1 MRVRRS
7 LAILAAAAAAVGTA
21 VAVGGAATGAPAAG
35 DTTTVTRTF
44 GSNCPLR
51 LPDHPAPLDATGRFS
66 VDLDVPTSA
75 VVGQPTAPIPWRG
88 QASSDLDLSEG
99 SVLRTALTA
108 AGATS
113 LTATMR
119 ISLLYYTF
127 SGPGEHHTVEFSSDL
142 PLSAG
147 AITMAG
153 SGTLP
158 PLEFT
163 QPAARSTVVW
173 MGGYSVLLT
182 PRRADGSPT
191 EYGTFDSGCLIPPS
205 FFPWIDLPV
214 LPSATTATHTA
225 TATGRLGRTPVD
237 FGTGSLSLTGD
248 SATGSVTGA
257 LDLPTAATVSTRA
270 LGIIPATATARLT
283 TDPLSG
289 AVPGALRG
297 RATVAVPDLSVFGIP
312 VLRGST
318 TCRGTGPLTLTP
330 GADFTPATGGAL
342 TGTFETPAFTGC
354 GAYGGFLGS
363 LFSGKANTLAITAS
377 PN

>member
-7 LAILAAAAAAVGTA
+7 LAILAAAAVAVGTA
-21 VAVGGAATGAPAAG
+21 AAVGGAATGAPAA

-44 GSNCPLR
+44 GANCPLR
-51 LPDHPAPLDATGRFS
+51 LPDHPAPLDSIGQFS

-113 LTATMR
+113 LTATMQIR
-119 ISLLYYTF
+119 LIYYTL
-127 SGPGEHHTVEFSSDL
+127 SGSGERHDVEFSSDL
-142 PLSAG
+142 PLTAG

-163 QPAARSTVVW
+163 RPQARSTVVW
-173 MGGYSVLLT
+173 MGGYTILLT

-191 EYGTFDSGCLIPPS
+191 GYGTFNSFCLIPPS

-214 LPSATTATHTA
+214 LPAATTATHTA

-237 FGTGSLSLTGD
+237 LGTGSLTLTSD
-248 SATGSVTGA
+248 SATDAVTGA
-257 LDLPTAATVSTRA
+257 LDLPTTAAVSTRA
-270 LGIIPATATARLT
+270 LGVIPTAATVRLT

-289 AVPGALRG
+289 TVPGALRS
-297 RATVAVPDLSVFGIP
+297 RATVAIPDLSVFGIP

-318 TCRGTGPLTLTP
+318 TCRSTGPLTLTP
-330 GADFTPATGGAL
+330 GADFAPATGGAL
-342 TGTFETPAFTGC
+342 TGTFETPAFSGC

-363 LFSGKANTLAITAS
+363 LFSGKGNTLTITAS